1 MVVVAVGRDLLV
13 RLEDRAL
20 LGLGSTEETHLSKA
34 LLVHQA
40 AVRVLEEMVET
51 LLLILLVTV
60 AQVSHLQ

>member
-1 MVVVAVGRDLLV
+1 MAAAAVVRDLLV

-20 LGLGSTEETHLSKA
+20 LGLGSTEETHLSKE

-40 AVRVLEEMVET
+40 AVRALEEMVET
-51 LLLILLVTV
+51 LLPILLVTV